1 MLIKKSQSELQTQI
15 QTLNNELFAC
25 KNIEKQHQ
33 RLNGMLHKEVDK
45 LKKENEYLKKENEI
59 IREGNERLGI
69 YRKDNKLSEHQKAKP
84 TDG

>member
-33 RLNGMLHKEVDK
+33 RCNGMLHKEIDSLKKTIEK
-45 LKKENEYLKKENEI
+45 LKKENAIYKKNI
-59 IREGNERLGI
+59 QDQILNS
-69 YRKDNKLSEHQKAKP
+69 KK
-84 TDG
+84 